1 MTGFRV
7 EDLLPPGIC
16 QRTPPIGDR
25 VLLDLVCGLQGQE
38 ENLAYRAN
46 QSRLS
51 RVLARLMPSPD
62 RQLHFDRLALLTQQS
77 VCQLVSNLSQHQTVT
92 DRALMLTQ
100 TLLTR
105 TMESIATTRDRVE
118 TQISELDQ
126 RLSALARCV
135 EAVESRLGDHELRL
149 VALEAFVQGTHSI
162 DDAFMAWRTGTRYGA
177 LAWCYQ
183 LVLVNEDV
191 LGDQL
196 WNRLQP
202 EQSKSLWNRAVGS
215 AIDTLQPRIG
225 SRPFSLI
232 ESAARCASLMQEGDR
247 RLLAY
252 VTDAGP
258 TAGYATQ
265 QTSCPLR
272 NYLSLTI
279 QLSLVMDEQS
289 AARAAYDLVG
299 EKGVELPQ
307 ILDLE
312 ELCDGLFGEGD
323 ALRRSMLPPEGWR

>member
-7 EDLLPPGIC
+7 EDLLPPGMC
-16 QRTPPIGDR
+16 LRTPPIGDR

-51 RVLARLMPSPD
+51 RALARLMPSPD

-77 VCQLVSNLSQHQTVT
+77 VCQLVSNLSQHQIVT

-118 TQISELDQ
+118 AQLSELDQ
-126 RLSALARCV
+126 RLLALARCV
-135 EAVESRLGDHELRL
+135 EAVETRLGDHEQRL
-149 VALEAFVQGTHSI
+149 AALEAFVQGTHCI
-162 DDAFMAWRTGTRYGA
+162 DDAFRAWRTGTRYGA

-202 EQSKSLWNRAVGS
+202 EQSKSLWSRAVGS
-215 AIDTLQPRIG
+215 AIDTLQPRVG

-232 ESAARCASLMQEGDR
+232 ESAARCVSLMQEGDR

-252 VTDAGP
+252 ITDGGSA
-258 TAGYATQ
+258 AGYATQ

-289 AARAAYDLVG
+289 AARVAYDLVG
-299 EKGVELPQ
+299 EKGLELPQ